1 MRLGAAADLRFTET
15 VPEFL
20 EHLSD
25 IGLNHVEFKRE
36 YLYAPPEAPDA
47 ERIGEL
53 AESYDMSITFHAPFR
68 DWNLGSF
75 NDASRRAAVSQVK
88 ETLTDAA
95 TAGGGA
101 VVVHG
106 GSVREHYPTRIREKA
121 YENAVQSLRECASYA
136 AEVGI
141 PLCLENQPISQT
153 NERHTT
159 TPDDLHRMLTH
170 IDAAPEVLRV
180 TLDVGHAKVNGY
192 DWRTFAEQFENRITV
207 VHLHDNDGT
216 ADQHEPLQNY
226 QDILTTTGAEYN
238 VFEMKSIP
246 DITRSASTLE

>member
-1 MRLGAAADLRFTET
+1 MKLGAAADLRFTET

-20 EHLSD
+20 AYLSD
-25 IGLNHVEFKRE
+25 VGLNHAEFKRE

-53 AESYDMSITFHAPFR
+53 AETYEMSITFHAPFR

-88 ETLTDAA
+88 DTLNDAA

-106 GSVREHYPTRIREKA
+106 GSVREHYPDRVREKA
-121 YENAVQSLRECASYA
+121 YENAIQSLRECASYA
-136 AEVGI
+136 AEVGV
-141 PLCLENQPISQT
+141 PLCIENQPISQT

-159 TPDDLHRMLTH
+159 TPDDLHRMLAT
-170 IDAAPEVLRV
+170 IDADPEALGV
-180 TLDVGHAKVNGY
+180 TLDIGHANVNGY
-192 DWRTFAEQFENRITV
+192 DWRAFADRFDDRITV
-207 VHLHDNDGT
+207 VHLHTNDGT
-216 ADQHEPLQNY
+216 ADQHEPLQKYENIVTSV
-226 QDILTTTGAEYN
+226 DANYN
-238 VFEMKSIP
+238 VFEMKSIA
-246 DITRSASTLE
+246 DIDRCVNGPI